1 MKRER
6 LFSIASRGFD
16 FFLLVTLFTA
26 PTQWAYKAASGFH
39 LSLADVTL
47 ALAGAFW
54 LATLLLKR
62 EGDVPEGGRV
72 PFLPPWPFLFFAGW
86 CGVAALAA
94 SAHGGDVRLI
104 AKELVQIVEYFCVG
118 GLLFNAFLRGWRASA
133 GLAAL
138 LLGATVNIV
147 IAVVQYRSEELLD
160 SAVRGTFTNDAVY
173 GGLLCLVLPFGLA
186 GAIRARF
193 VAVRLACVLF
203 VALGLFTTL
212 DGASHWALL
221 LAATVMAVSTVV
233 VRRHRSGDE
242 FAAVPEKRGNGVWF
256 FVLFATALALWQG
269 AAIPHLSR
277 VNDSS
282 HFASL
287 ALYNDGGKVNKRY
300 AEWQAAYNMGVTHP
314 LAGVGLGCYQT
325 FIGQYYDAVPREPG
339 PSVPDTQN
347 LYLVLFATAG
357 FPAILAFLA
366 CLALPFTRR
375 ERGTDK
381 EDALSF
387 SPASKR
393 TLRLACAGAAG
404 AFAFACVWHPL
415 LQRGIGLPLVF
426 VLTLASRLAPEE
438 EENA

>member
-1 MKRER
+1 MKCDR
-6 LFSIASRGFD
+6 LFSLASRGFD
-16 FFLLVTLFTA
+16 FFLLLTLFTA
-26 PTQWAYKAASGFH
+26 PTQWAYKTASGFH

-54 LATLLLKR
+54 LASLLFKERASGTPL
-62 EGDVPEGGRV
+62 
-72 PFLPPWPFLFFAGW
+72 LPPWPFLFFAGW
-86 CGVAALAA
+86 CGVAALTA
-94 SAHGGDVRLI
+94 SAHGADTRL
-104 AKELVQIVEYFCVG
+104 AVKELVQIVEYFCAG
-118 GLLFNAFLRGWRASA
+118 GLLFNAFLRGWRAAA

-138 LLGATVNIV
+138 FLGTAVNVV
-147 IAVVQYRSEELLD
+147 IAVVQYRDAELLD
-160 SAVRGTFTNDAVY
+160 SAVCATFTDDAVY
-173 GGLLCLVLPFGLA
+173 GGLLCLVLPFAIA
-186 GAIRARF
+186 GVIRARF
-193 VAVRLACVLF
+193 VAVRIACALA
-203 VALGLFTTL
+203 VALGLFTVL

-233 VRRHRSGDE
+233 VRRRRSGDE
-242 FAAVPEKRGNGVWF
+242 FAAATERRGNGIWF
-256 FVLFATALALWQG
+256 FVLFAAALALWQG
-269 AAIPHLSR
+269 AALPHLAR
-277 VNDSS
+277 VNDGS

-287 ALYNDGGKVNKRY
+287 ALYNDEGKVNKRY

-325 FIGQYYDAVPREPG
+325 FIGQYYDAAPREPG

-375 ERGTDK
+375 ERGADK
-381 EDALSF
+381 RDALAF
-387 SPASKR
+387 SPAARR

-438 EENA
+438 DEDA